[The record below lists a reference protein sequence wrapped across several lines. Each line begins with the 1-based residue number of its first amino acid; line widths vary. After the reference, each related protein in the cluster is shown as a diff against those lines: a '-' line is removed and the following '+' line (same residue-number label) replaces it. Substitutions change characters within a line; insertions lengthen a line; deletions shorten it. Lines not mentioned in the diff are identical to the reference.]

1 MGRPSFYLRLGLHAG
16 RSERH
21 SLVLPPISQH
31 PRCQKE
37 SFVKAILIEKPGDES
52 CMQLGEAPAPEMRSG
67 SIRIRVAASAVNR
80 ADLLQRQGFYPPPPG
95 ASNILGLECAGEVI
109 EVADDARGFAV
120 GDRAMA
126 LLAGGGYAEEVVVSA
141 GSAMKIPERL
151 SFEQAAAF
159 PEVFL
164 TVFLNVFQ
172 LAGLREGNAALVH
185 GGGSGIGTAFIQ
197 LVKEAG
203 ATCIVT
209 AGSEDKCKRC
219 LELGA
224 DVAVNYRE
232 GDFVAEA
239 KAATGGNGVDVILDS
254 IGGSYLA
261 QNLDA
266 LAIGGR
272 LVLIGLMGG
281 AKAEIPLGMV
291 LAKRLQVLGSTL
303 RARPDAEK
311 AQIVSGLMGRFGE
324 ALEAG
329 RIGPIVD
336 RVLPLDQA
344 AEAHRLIKASE
355 HFGKVVLSVA

>member
-1 MGRPSFYLRLGLHAG
+1 MR
-16 RSERH
+16 
-21 SLVLPPISQH
+21 
-31 PRCQKE
+31 
-37 SFVKAILIEKPGDES
+37 AILIENPGDES
-52 CMQLGEAPAPEMRSG
+52 CMRLGEAPAPEMQPG
-67 SIRIRVAASAVNR
+67 AIRIRVAAAAVNR
-80 ADLLQRQGFYPPPPG
+80 ADLLQRQGMYPPPPG
-95 ASNILGLECAGEVI
+95 ASEILGLECAGEVI
-109 EVADDARGFAV
+109 EVADDATGFEV

-126 LLAGGGYAEEVVVSA
+126 LLAGGGYSEEVVVSA

-151 SFEQAAAF
+151 SFQEAAAF

-164 TVFLNVFQ
+164 TVFLNVFR
-172 LAGLREGNAALVH
+172 LAGLKQGDSALVH

-197 LVKEAG
+197 LVKTTG

-219 LELGA
+219 LDLGA

-239 KAATGGNGVDVILDS
+239 KAATGGAGVDVILDS
-254 IGGSYLA
+254 IGGSYLE
-261 QNLDA
+261 QNLNS
-266 LAIGGR
+266 LTLGGR

-281 AKAEIPLGMV
+281 AKAEIPLCLV

-303 RARPDAEK
+303 RARPDEEK
-311 AQIVSGLMGRFGE
+311 ARIVSGLMGQFGD

-344 AEAHRLIKASE
+344 PEAHRLIKASE